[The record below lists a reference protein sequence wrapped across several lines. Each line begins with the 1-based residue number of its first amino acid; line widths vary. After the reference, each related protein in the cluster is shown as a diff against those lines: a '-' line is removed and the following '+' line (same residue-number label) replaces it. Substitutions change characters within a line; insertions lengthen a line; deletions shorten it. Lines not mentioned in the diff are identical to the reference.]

1 MKLFTLIAIAAI
13 FISSCK
19 TPTYYMGMSESDFT
33 TVNRKAYP
41 IVQNEYTSVY
51 RLEFRLGS
59 IRQYYHFRNGKLV
72 SMDNGGYRPDAVIEV
87 RSVR

>member
-13 FISSCK
+13 FLFSCK
-19 TPTYYMGMSESDFT
+19 TPTYYIGMSENDFT

-41 IVQNEYTSVY
+41 IVQNGLISVY
-51 RLEFRLGS
+51 RLSFRLGS
-59 IRQYYHFRNGKLV
+59 VNQYYHFRNGKLE